1 MDQIPQILG
10 AVLILIAFAAI
21 QRDVMSPHSRTY
33 LLLNLLGAAILTVVA
48 LHERDSGFPD
58 AGGRVDRRLSVGA
71 RSDASGPHPN
81 RRPLVLGGILRGR
94 CRRRT
99 RDLT

>member
-48 LHERDSGFPD
+48 LHERDWGFLMLEVVWTGVS
-58 AGGRVDRRLSVGA
+58 AWGLA
-71 RSDASGPHPN
+71 RMH
-81 RRPLVLGGILRGR
+81 RGR
-94 CRRRT
+94 T
-99 RDLT
+99 PTAAH

>member
-48 LHERDSGFPD
+48 LHERDWGFLMLEVVWTVVS
-58 AGGRVDRRLSVGA
+58 AWGLA
-71 RSDASGPHPN
+71 QM
-81 RRPLVLGGILRGR
+81 LRGR
-94 CRRRT
+94 T
-99 RDLT
+99 PTAAH